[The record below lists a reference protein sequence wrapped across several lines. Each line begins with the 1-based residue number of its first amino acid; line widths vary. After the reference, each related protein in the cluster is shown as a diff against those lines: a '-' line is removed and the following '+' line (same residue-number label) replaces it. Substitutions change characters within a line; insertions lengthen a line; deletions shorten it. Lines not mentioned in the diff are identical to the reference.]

1 MKNFV
6 PALLLLAACG
16 DSPATSASG
25 SSAASA
31 AKSVAKSASA
41 AAKPAATPSTSSATS
56 AASATSSDASPA
68 VSGSAAAS
76 AAPASTPPADK
87 GQVKL
92 TALIEGFKKEPAA
105 WLGASLKTK
114 GAITSITNNAFILD
128 KGKLMGPDDKGT
140 LYAVYLRDDVGEK
153 GPTVGCLLEAGS
165 VLTAAREA
173 FMKSAGGAEV
183 VLEVEGTVEG
193 SFGSLAPCKV
203 LKQTIAR
210 AK

>member
-1 MKNFV
+1 M
-6 PALLLLAACG
+6 
-16 DSPATSASG
+16 
-25 SSAASA
+25 
-31 AKSVAKSASA
+31 
-41 AAKPAATPSTSSATS
+41 ATS

-76 AAPASTPPADK
+76 AAPATAPPADK

-128 KGKLMGPDDKGT
+128 KGKLMGPDAKGT

-153 GPTVGCLLEAGS
+153 GPSVGCMLEAGS
-165 VLTAAREA
+165 ALTAAREA